1 MNFPLFSNVTNVT
14 YFLSVAK
21 LTISRS
27 FSFYVRD
34 FEVSTEIRSIEAV
47 CWYVNVIKANDEK
60 FKVDKKS
67 WH

>member
-14 YFLSVAK
+14 YFLFVAK

-47 CWYVNVIKANDEK
+47 C
-60 FKVDKKS
+60 
-67 WH
+67 